1 MQYLR
6 SSPVLEIALA
16 AEADTRALGR
26 AIAKQVRV
34 GDCIALEG
42 GLGAGKTTLARGLI
56 QHIAGSVEEVVS
68 PTFTLAQ
75 LYDGPLPIW
84 HFDLYRLEN
93 PLDAL
98 ELGLEDALAEGVVL
112 IEWPERLA
120 HLVPQRRL
128 EVGLALGL
136 DNGRIARLAGD
147 PSWKTRL
154 EEIRNDVR

>member
-6 SSPVLEIALA
+6 SAPPLEIALA

-26 AIAKQVRV
+26 AIARHVRV

-56 QHIAGSVEEVVS
+56 QHITGSAEEVVS

-98 ELGLEDALAEGVVL
+98 ELGLEDALTEGVVL
-112 IEWPERLA
+112 VEWPERLA
-120 HLVPQRRL
+120 HLVPRRRL

-147 PSWKTRL
+147 STWKARL
-154 EEIRNDVR
+154 EEIEKNVW